1 MAARGCLEKLGQYY
15 GVITPRVGVDRFPGQ
30 NARYTYPSLVQWKN
44 FQMESSR
51 SRMNAFPRCR
61 RVHDV
66 QKQCHRQCINRS
78 ESLRKEYM
86 QARL

>member
-15 GVITPRVGVDRFPGQ
+15 GVTTPRVGVDRLQ
-30 NARYTYPSLVQWKN
+30 DKTRYTYPSLVQWKN

-66 QKQCHRQCINRS
+66 QK
-78 ESLRKEYM
+78 
-86 QARL
+86 